1 MAKANGAAVARR
13 DIIVAMGRNYME
25 FDDRR
30 LEVAISRLRRK
41 LMPDSPTGSP
51 IRADRGT
58 GYCFAAPLMLEN

>member
-1 MAKANGAAVARR
+1 
-13 DIIVAMGRNYME
+13 MGRNYME